1 MSPSATL
8 LGVLTIVAIATQCA
22 FSFPIR
28 SASTT
33 RVANKR
39 HVHPSALYI
48 SLYGSSAAHRIPHA
62 RLNLAEGDTTE
73 DDGWGDEKVGEKGS
87 EATLDKI
94 SKSQEL
100 QRLQNDLANKQSN
113 QSSNSVNSGPNN
125 GGDRDLFIPIVAL
138 VSVIGFS
145 SLYAY
150 ETLRLASRGELYLP
164 WNN

>member
-8 LGVLTIVAIATQCA
+8 LGVLTIAIATQCA
-22 FSFPIR
+22 LSFSIE
-28 SASTT
+28 SASW
-33 RVANKR
+33 RVANR
-39 HVHPSALYI
+39 HVHPSA

-62 RLNLAEGDTTE
+62 RLNLAEGDTAE
-73 DDGWGDEKVGEKGS
+73 DDGWEDEKVGEKGS
-87 EATLDKI
+87 EATISDKI